1 MILNQPTPF
10 RSFNFFQ
17 EYYLRAFHLFK
28 PGQHFPSIQRALFKV
43 SALRRILFKDVLFL
57 HRKLYKDVPSLR
69 RISSKS
75 FPYFSATRF
84 IYQTLFTD
92 SIVSNK
98 YQRIS
103 RLKNPIILYL
113 NNTWTIYWKLKDN
126 KFLRFVDLTST
137 DLIFNYD
144 FLNATSVV
152 DTIAN
157 PNHSKPK

>member
-43 SALRRILFKDVLFL
+43 SALRRILFKDVLSL

-103 RLKNPIILYL
+103 RLKNPIIL
-113 NNTWTIYWKLKDN
+113 
-126 KFLRFVDLTST
+126 
-137 DLIFNYD
+137 
-144 FLNATSVV
+144 
-152 DTIAN
+152 
-157 PNHSKPK
+157 